1 MSLSYGIRQVGDVT
15 VLDLSGR
22 VCGHVNLSETPSAPE
37 PSGEGLLHDLIRNTV
52 KTGSKKILI
61 NLRNITYI
69 DSCGLGELV
78 ACRMTVINQG
88 AEMKVCTANAR
99 VNDLL
104 VMTHLGGVLNAYRD
118 EETGLQAFEQQKKG
132 SSAA

>member
-1 MSLSYGIRQVGDVT
+1 MSLSYAIRQIGDVT

-22 VCGHVNLSETPSAPE
+22 IGLTETPSG
-37 PSGEGLLHDLIRNTV
+37 PSANVLLHELVRNTL

-61 NLRNITYI
+61 NLRDVTYV
-69 DSCGLGELV
+69 DSSGLGELLSCSTT
-78 ACRMTVINQG
+78 AYNQG
-88 AEMKVCTANAR
+88 ADMKVCNVTPR

-104 VMTHLGGVLNAYRD
+104 VITSLNRVLSIHPD
-118 EETGLQAFEQQKKG
+118 EEAGLQAFGQLKKG